1 MNGQVSVL
9 SRYGEDLTAKTYVT
23 DPSIARDNEI
33 KECILALLT
42 PEKSALLVGKPGIG
56 KTAIVEGLAYRIQK
70 KMVPIALQGWSL
82 IKINIT
88 SLVGN
93 INVDG
98 NTETKVEAL
107 VKEITQRDKTI
118 LFIDETH
125 LMINK
130 DGGVDLANLLKPGLD
145 RGTIKMIGATTTE
158 EYEKYIL
165 RDRAFLRRFLKI
177 DVSEVNQ
184 DDCVK
189 ILMGTYPKIEKQVGV
204 RVGYPP
210 YVIEKI
216 FRFIVEMT
224 EEYNRVYETASR
236 YPDICLAIVATS
248 FTFALYDNSN
258 VVTLKHFYRS
268 IINTKSVYPDII
280 TKEKERFKVVF
291 EDMIKAENLDLNLIN

>member
-1 MNGQVSVL
+1 
-9 SRYGEDLTAKTYVT
+9 
-23 DPSIARDNEI
+23 
-33 KECILALLT
+33 
-42 PEKSALLVGKPGIG
+42 
-56 KTAIVEGLAYRIQK
+56 
-70 KMVPIALQGWSL
+70 MVPIALQGWSI

-130 DGGVDLANLLKPGLD
+130 EGGVDLANLLKPGLD

-291 EDMIKAENLDLNLIN
+291 DDMIKAENLDLNTIN